1 MRKLPSTAF
10 KKGQVP
16 HNAGLRKEAKLRG
29 ESHYFTGIP
38 CKNGHVAQRN
48 VKNGSCLECVRIRME
63 NKRKLE
69 SPEQKNELR
78 KKAAARAVIWR
89 KNNPDYSER
98 HRECKMKYKQ
108 TLNGLAKG
116 RNDLAKRRAALLNRS
131 ICRDEDDLWLI
142 EEIYHLAALRTKMFG
157 FQWHVDHIVP
167 LQGKTV
173 SGLHVPKNLRV
184 IPWLENVKKGNKYL
198 EAERG

>member
-10 KKGQVP
+10 KKGQIA

-29 ESHYFTGIP
+29 DLRYFTGKP
-38 CKNGHVAQRN
+38 CKHGHVAERH
-48 VKNGSCLECVRIRME
+48 VSNGMCLECAKIKTNNQRQKE
-63 NKRKLE
+63 T
-69 SPEQKNELR
+69 PEQTKVRLEKSAQRVAL
-78 KKAAARAVIWR
+78 WR
-89 KNNPDYSER
+89 KHNPDHLER
-98 HRECKMKYKQ
+98 HKQCKIKYKKS
-108 TLNGLAKG
+108 LEGLAKN
-116 RNDLAKRRAALLNRS
+116 RNHLAKRRAALLERTIS
-131 ICRDEDDLWLI
+131 EDVDDLWVI
-142 EEIYHLAALRTKMFG
+142 EEIYHLAALRTQMFG

-167 LQGKTV
+167 LQGETV